1 MRRLLQRFLKD
12 ECGMVV
18 SAEIV
23 LVTTVLV
30 IGAMTGLS
38 AVSSAVNSEL
48 NSVAAA
54 CYNSYQDG
62 YNNGNY
68 GGGNYGQGN
77 YGQGNYGQGY
87 SGPAYNGDE
96 LAGYGPVGPNE
107 MP

>member
-12 ECGMVV
+12 EAGIVV

-38 AVSSAVNSEL
+38 ALSSAVNNEL
-48 NSVAAA
+48 YSVAAA
-54 CYNSYQDG
+54 CYNSHQDG
-62 YNNGNY
+62 YGNGNDGY
-68 GGGNYGQGN
+68 N
-77 YGQGNYGQGY
+77 QGY
-87 SGPAYNGDE
+87 NNPAYNGDE
-96 LAGYGPVGPNE
+96 LAGYGPVGPGD

>member
-1 MRRLLQRFLKD
+1 MQRLLQRFLKD

-68 GGGNYGQGN
+68 GGGNYGQGS
-77 YGQGNYGQGY
+77 
-87 SGPAYNGDE
+87 SGPAYTGDE
-96 LAGYGPVGPNE
+96 LAGYGPVGPND

>member
-1 MRRLLQRFLKD
+1 MQRLLQRFLKD

-68 GGGNYGQGN
+68 GGGNYGQG
-77 YGQGNYGQGY
+77 Y
-87 SGPAYNGDE
+87 SGPAYTGDE
-96 LAGYGPVGPNE
+96 LAGYGPGGPND

>member
-12 ECGMVV
+12 EAGIVV

-38 AVSSAVNSEL
+38 ALSSAVNSEL

-62 YNNGNY
+62 YNNGN
-68 GGGNYGQGN
+68 GGYN
-77 YGQGNYGQGY
+77 QGY
-87 SGPAYNGDE
+87 GSPAYTGDE
-96 LAGYGPVGPNE
+96 LAGYGPVGPDD

>member
-1 MRRLLQRFLKD
+1 MQRLLRRFLKD

-30 IGAMTGLS
+30 IGVMTGLS

-68 GGGNYGQGN
+68 GQS
-77 YGQGNYGQGY
+77 NYGQGY
-87 SGPAYNGDE
+87 SGPAYTGDE
-96 LAGYGPVGPNE
+96 LAGYGPVGPND

>member
-1 MRRLLQRFLKD
+1 MQRLLRRFLKD

-68 GGGNYGQGN
+68 GGGNYGQG
-77 YGQGNYGQGY
+77 Y
-87 SGPAYNGDE
+87 SGPAYTGDE
-96 LAGYGPVGPNE
+96 LAGYGPVGPND

>member
-1 MRRLLQRFLKD
+1 MRLLLQQFLKD
-12 ECGMVV
+12 EGGLVV

-23 LVTTVLV
+23 LITTVLV

-62 YNNGNY
+62 YTNGY
-68 GGGNYGQGN
+68 GGNGQNYPA
-77 YGQGNYGQGY
+77 
-87 SGPAYNGDE
+87 PAYNGDE
-96 LAGYGPVGPNE
+96 LAGYGPVGPND

>member
-12 ECGMVV
+12 EAGIVV

-38 AVSSAVNSEL
+38 ALSSAVNSEL

-62 YNNGNY
+62 YGNGNDGY
-68 GGGNYGQGN
+68 N
-77 YGQGNYGQGY
+77 QGY
-87 SGPAYNGDE
+87 NNPAYNGDE
-96 LAGYGPVGPNE
+96 LAGYGPVGPGD

>member
-1 MRRLLQRFLKD
+1 MQRLLQRFLKD

-68 GGGNYGQGN
+68 GQS
-77 YGQGNYGQGY
+77 NYGQGY
-87 SGPAYNGDE
+87 SGPAYTGDE
-96 LAGYGPVGPNE
+96 LAGYGPVGPND

>member
-1 MRRLLQRFLKD
+1 MQRLLQRFLKD
-12 ECGMVV
+12 EGGLVV

-68 GGGNYGQGN
+68 GGGNYGQG
-77 YGQGNYGQGY
+77 Y
-87 SGPAYNGDE
+87 SGPAYTGDE
-96 LAGYGPVGPNE
+96 LAGYGPVGPND

>member
-1 MRRLLQRFLKD
+1 MQRLLRRFLKD

-68 GGGNYGQGN
+68 G
-77 YGQGNYGQGY
+77 QGY
-87 SGPAYNGDE
+87 SGPAYTGDE
-96 LAGYGPVGPNE
+96 LAGYGPVGPND

>member
-12 ECGMVV
+12 EAGIVV

-23 LVTTVLV
+23 LITTVLV

-38 AVSSAVNSEL
+38 ALSSAVNSEL

-62 YNNGNY
+62 YGNG
-68 GGGNYGQGN
+68 
-77 YGQGNYGQGY
+77 GY
-87 SGPAYNGDE
+87 NQASGYPAYTGDE
-96 LAGYGPVGPNE
+96 LAGYGPVGPDD

>member
-1 MRRLLQRFLKD
+1 MQRLLQRFLKD
-12 ECGMVV
+12 EGGLVV

-77 YGQGNYGQGY
+77 YGQGY
-87 SGPAYNGDE
+87 SGPAYTGDE
-96 LAGYGPVGPNE
+96 LAGYGPVGPND

>member
-12 ECGMVV
+12 EGGLVV

-68 GGGNYGQGN
+68 GGGNYGQG
-77 YGQGNYGQGY
+77 Y
-87 SGPAYNGDE
+87 SGPAYTGDE
-96 LAGYGPVGPNE
+96 LAGYGPVGPND

>member
-1 MRRLLQRFLKD
+1 MPRLLQRFLKD
-12 ECGMVV
+12 EGGIVV

-38 AVSSAVNSEL
+38 ALSNAINSEL

-62 YNNGNY
+62 YGNGNPDY
-68 GGGNYGQGN
+68 N
-77 YGQGNYGQGY
+77 QGY
-87 SGPAYNGDE
+87 NNPAYTGDE
-96 LAGYGPVGPNE
+96 LVGYGPVGPDE

>member
-1 MRRLLQRFLKD
+1 MQRLLRRFLKD

-62 YNNGNY
+62 YYNGNY
-68 GGGNYGQGN
+68 GQS
-77 YGQGNYGQGY
+77 NYGQGY
-87 SGPAYNGDE
+87 SGPAYTGDE
-96 LAGYGPVGPNE
+96 LAGYGPVGPND

>member
-1 MRRLLQRFLKD
+1 MRRLLQLFLKD
-12 ECGMVV
+12 EGGLVV

-38 AVSSAVNSEL
+38 AVSNAVNSEL

-62 YNNGNY
+62 YSNGGYN
-68 GGGNYGQGN
+68 
-77 YGQGNYGQGY
+77 QGY
-87 SGPAYNGDE
+87 SSPAYNGDE
-96 LAGYGPVGPNE
+96 LAGYGPVGPDE

>member
-12 ECGMVV
+12 EGGLVV

-68 GGGNYGQGN
+68 GGGNYGQG
-77 YGQGNYGQGY
+77 Y
-87 SGPAYNGDE
+87 SGPAYTGDE
-96 LAGYGPVGPNE
+96 LAGYGPVGPID

>member
-1 MRRLLQRFLKD
+1 MRRLLQRFLND
-12 ECGMVV
+12 EGGIVV

-38 AVSSAVNSEL
+38 TLSNAVNSEL

-62 YNNGNY
+62 YGNGNAGY
-68 GGGNYGQGN
+68 N
-77 YGQGNYGQGY
+77 QGY
-87 SGPAYNGDE
+87 NNPAYNGDE
-96 LAGYGPVGPNE
+96 LAGYGPVGPDE

>member
-12 ECGMVV
+12 EAGIVV

-38 AVSSAVNSEL
+38 ALSSAVNSEL

-62 YNNGNY
+62 YNNGN
-68 GGGNYGQGN
+68 GGYN
-77 YGQGNYGQGY
+77 QGY
-87 SGPAYNGDE
+87 GNPAYTGDE
-96 LAGYGPVGPNE
+96 LAGYGPVGPDD

>member
-1 MRRLLQRFLKD
+1 MQRLLRRFLKD

-68 GGGNYGQGN
+68 GQS
-77 YGQGNYGQGY
+77 NYGQGY
-87 SGPAYNGDE
+87 SGPAYTGDE
-96 LAGYGPVGPNE
+96 LAGYGPVGPND

>member
-1 MRRLLQRFLKD
+1 LKD
-12 ECGMVV
+12 EGGLVV

-38 AVSSAVNSEL
+38 AVSNAVNSEL

-62 YNNGNY
+62 YSNGGYN
-68 GGGNYGQGN
+68 
-77 YGQGNYGQGY
+77 QGY
-87 SGPAYNGDE
+87 SSPAYNGDE
-96 LAGYGPVGPNE
+96 LAGYGPVGPDE

>member
-1 MRRLLQRFLKD
+1 MQRLLRRFLKD

-68 GGGNYGQGN
+68 G
-77 YGQGNYGQGY
+77 QGNYGQGY
-87 SGPAYNGDE
+87 SGPAYTGDE
-96 LAGYGPVGPNE
+96 LAGYGPVGPND

>member
-1 MRRLLQRFLKD
+1 MQRLLQRFLKD
-12 ECGMVV
+12 EGGLVV

-62 YNNGNY
+62 YTNGNY
-68 GGGNYGQGN
+68 GGGNYGQG
-77 YGQGNYGQGY
+77 Y
-87 SGPAYNGDE
+87 SGPAYTGDE
-96 LAGYGPVGPNE
+96 LAGYGPVGPND

>member
-1 MRRLLQRFLKD
+1 MQRLLRRFLKD

-62 YNNGNY
+62 YDNGNY
-68 GGGNYGQGN
+68 GGGNYGQG
-77 YGQGNYGQGY
+77 Y
-87 SGPAYNGDE
+87 SGPAYTGDE
-96 LAGYGPVGPNE
+96 LAGYGPVGPND